1 MAPCG
6 GDPSICIDF
15 AVLFIAEYLKEW
27 TTLSELLL
35 LLGLLL
41 KLRADRRKAA
51 EDAYATQLGI
61 YADKR
66 SEEAQYRH

>member
-35 LLGLLL
+35 LLGLLF
-41 KLRADRRKAA
+41 KLRAARHKAADDAYGRRLGAYEDKRRK
-51 EDAYATQLGI
+51 
-61 YADKR
+61 
-66 SEEAQYRH
+66 EEQRRH